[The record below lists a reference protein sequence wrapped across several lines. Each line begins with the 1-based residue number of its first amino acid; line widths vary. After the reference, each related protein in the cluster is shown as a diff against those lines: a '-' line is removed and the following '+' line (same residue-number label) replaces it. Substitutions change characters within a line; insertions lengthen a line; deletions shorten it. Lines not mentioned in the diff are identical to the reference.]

1 MNIEERISML
11 DKYDYP
17 VNIFSR
23 IIRDFIDD
31 KTEIKPV
38 LIRKGF
44 YLDDISLYKEAISN
58 ISEHDSNITIFC
70 KIIHY
75 IMDKFGVIC
84 SKENRWKVLNLDYKD
99 EYGFEHPVSIREFV
113 GKNAAMCFERATFL
127 HNNLKILD
135 FESAVIVGKLYSNDG
150 EEYHAYNLVIT
161 EDSKYVLLD
170 STNFMLGIKDKKA
183 YPCIFTLTKEEYKGI
198 VYGNSKFRASK
209 EKNPLIVEFMD
220 FDLMYC

>member
-127 HNNLKILD
+127 HNTLKILD
-135 FESAVIVGKLYSNDG
+135 FESAVIVGKLYSNEE

-161 EDSKYVLLD
+161 NDSKYVLLD
-170 STNFMLGIKDKKA
+170 STNFMRGTKDKKA
-183 YPCIFTLTKEEYKGI
+183 YPCIYTLTKEEYKGI
-198 VYGNSKFRASK
+198 VYENSKFRASK
-209 EKNPLIVEFMD
+209 EKNPLLVEFMD